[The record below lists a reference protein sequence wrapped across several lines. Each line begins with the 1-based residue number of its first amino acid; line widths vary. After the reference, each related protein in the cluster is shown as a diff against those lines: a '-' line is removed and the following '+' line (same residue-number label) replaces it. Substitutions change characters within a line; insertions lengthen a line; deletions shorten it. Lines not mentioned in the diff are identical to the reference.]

1 MARRSPSG
9 NLFVGLVAGV
19 LILVGVAL
27 YLRDRGLLQ
36 LPQPT
41 QPAPA
46 QRAEDLAKKYPE
58 AEAFATPKTAAPA
71 DKKNGRASGL
81 GRGPVHPYRPADPAH
96 GQGGSPG

>member
-27 YLRDRGLLQ
+27 YLRDRCLLQ

-46 QRAEDLAKKYPE
+46 QRAEDLAKKYPD
-58 AEAFATPKTAAPA
+58 AEVFTTPKTATPE
-71 DKKNGRASGL
+71 DKKKR
-81 GRGPVHPYRPADPAH
+81 
-96 GQGGSPG
+96 